1 MFVLLVVI
9 RFRNTAKASF
19 VLYVALGILFTG
31 LIYMLRS
38 SHSVYLV
45 IAMLAA
51 ELLVLPY
58 FIILTFGFP
67 RKREKKEE
75 PETHAE
81 IERDSLAN
89 ISYEKKIDTNEE
101 FAAKAA
107 ELFSLDNSLS
117 QFLD

>member
-1 MFVLLVVI
+1 MYSIDSFIHIPIITASVLLAVMFVLLVVI

-51 ELLVLPY
+51 ELLVLTY
-58 FIILTFGFP
+58 FIILTLGFP
-67 RKREKKEE
+67 LMLEKK
-75 PETHAE
+75 
-81 IERDSLAN
+81 
-89 ISYEKKIDTNEE
+89 
-101 FAAKAA
+101 
-107 ELFSLDNSLS
+107 
-117 QFLD
+117 